1 MIIVVVLVQMQ
12 MSALKTIIHHVSS
25 KT

>member
-12 MSALKTIIHHVSS
+12 MSALKMIIHHVSS